1 VSTPTDYEIARA
13 QRAGRAFAR
22 AGKPVTDCP
31 FDANGDGSQRVLAM
45 RFARAYLAERPAE
58 GVDYTD

>member
-1 VSTPTDYEIARA
+1 MSTPTDYEIARA